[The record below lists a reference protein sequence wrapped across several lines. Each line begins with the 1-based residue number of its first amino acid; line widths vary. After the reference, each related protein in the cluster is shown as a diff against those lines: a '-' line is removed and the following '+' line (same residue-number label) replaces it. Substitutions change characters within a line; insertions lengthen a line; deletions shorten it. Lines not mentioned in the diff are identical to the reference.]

1 MGTYEQQLKQLNE
14 AQRKA
19 VETIDGP
26 LMVIA
31 GPGTGKT
38 QLLSTRVAYILK
50 HTDANPANI
59 LCLTFTEAAARNM
72 RERLVGL
79 IGEAA
84 YHVGIYT
91 FHSFGTDIIQRYPE
105 YFIDQPLVTA
115 VDELSAYELLSQIFD
130 TLPHRNPLTQ
140 KLGDDYIHLR
150 DTSTTISWLKQAG
163 ITPGDLQDIVA
174 SNEAFLAYCGTLFEV
189 FAERPSPKLLGQYQK
204 LAEQLGAYPNYETCE
219 LARLMHEALQA
230 AINETDPSGRY
241 AKPITA
247 WRDTWLIKNQVKHWL
262 PVDQKRTNFLKA
274 VADIYAQYQSAL
286 EKRGWYTFDDMI
298 LRTIKALQ
306 DHDELRLTLQE
317 QYQYIMVDEYQDTNG
332 SQNRLLELLADNPVH
347 EGRPNLMVVGDDDQA
362 IYRFQGAEMSLMLDF
377 LERWREPA
385 RVVLTVN
392 YRSGEPILSLSRK
405 VIVQGENRLENHVN
419 ELSKQLTSGITNAP
433 SPTITYFRN
442 TSLLDQYA
450 HVAQEISARIKAGE
464 KPSDI
469 AVLAP
474 KHRSLKALVP
484 YLLDL
489 GIPVSYERR
498 EHILDQPHIVEL
510 IELAQLV
517 QATSEGKW
525 ETVNA
530 LMPTVLSGQYW
541 QLDPTVIWQLSL
553 DAYAH
558 KKQWVELMQRSNNKT
573 IQQFA
578 QALLVLATEANH
590 LSLEGMFDYMLG
602 NRAIELPNDQSWHI
616 PYRQTYFTEKRLER
630 SPQEYFTLLG
640 QLTSLR
646 ERLRE
651 YHPGQQLKLRDF
663 ISFVQLYEKSK
674 LPLLDTN
681 PHATNVDAVELM
693 TAYKAK
699 GLEWN
704 TVFLID
710 THNDVWGTA
719 ARSGHNSFGLPT
731 NLSWIKPARDTH
743 DDRLRLFYVALT
755 RAKHNLVLTGF
766 EQTLSGKQT
775 EPIAWLTAENIELAT
790 EEPPANPS
798 VKDLIRTQEI
808 QWGVT
813 PARQADLRT
822 SLQSFL
828 ERYKLSATHLND
840 FVDVTKGGPRHFF
853 FRHILHFPEA
863 LAPSAVY
870 GSAIHQALHYLHTH
884 CSRRGTLPKLAGA
897 QKIFQNHIQDSGLPV
912 EDKARLLDRGKQALE
927 YFYTQCGEAFKP
939 TDKSEYSFASEGV
952 TVGEARLTGKIDLLR
967 QLGDNKLEI
976 VDYKTGKPLINW
988 RPAQDYGQIRAHL
1001 YQQQLAFYT
1010 LMVQGAAN
1018 FTGQSVAETALQFVE
1033 PDENGEILSLNYDV
1047 TTDDQERLRKLIGI
1061 IWQHIMNLDFP
1072 DTSGYSLNLK
1082 GVLQFE
1088 DDLLNG
1094 KL

>member
-1 MGTYEQQLKQLNE
+1 MGTYEQQLKQLNT
-14 AQRKA
+14 AQRQA

-91 FHSFGTDIIQRYPE
+91 FHGFGTDIIQRYPE

-130 TLPHRNPLTQ
+130 SLPHRNPLAQ
-140 KLGDDYIHLR
+140 KLGDDYLHLR
-150 DTSTTISWLKQAG
+150 DTNTTISWLKQAG
-163 ITPGDLQDIVA
+163 ITPAKLQEVVA
-174 SNEAFLAYCGTLFEV
+174 SNEAFLEYCNPLFDV
-189 FAERPSPKLLGQYQK
+189 FADRPSPKLLSQYQK
-204 LAEQLGAYPNYETCE
+204 LAEQLGAYSQYDSCE
-219 LARLMHEALQA
+219 LAQLMHQALLD
-230 AINETDPSGRY
+230 AISETDPNGRY

-247 WRDTWLIKNQVKHWL
+247 WRDSWLVKNQVKRWL
-262 PVDQKRTNFLKA
+262 PADKKRTAFLKA
-274 VADIYAQYQSAL
+274 VADIYARYQAAL
-286 EKRGWYTFDDMI
+286 EQRGWYTFDDMI

-377 LERWREPA
+377 LKRWRDPA
-385 RVVLTVN
+385 QVVLTIN
-392 YRSGEPILSLSRK
+392 YRSGEPILELSRK
-405 VIVQGENRLENHVN
+405 VIVQGENRLENHVD
-419 ELSKQLTSGITNAP
+419 ELSKQLSTGLTNAP
-433 SPTITYFRN
+433 TARIKHLRN

-450 HVAQEISARIKAGE
+450 QVAQEISARIRAGE
-464 KPSDI
+464 KPSSI

-489 GIPVSYERR
+489 DIPVSYERR

-510 IELAQLV
+510 IELARLV
-517 QATSEGKW
+517 QATNEGKW
-525 ETVNA
+525 DTVNA
-530 LMPTVLSGQYW
+530 LMPVVLSAQYW
-541 QLDPTVIWQLSL
+541 QLDSTTIWQLSI
-553 DAYAH
+553 DAYSQ
-558 KKQWVELMQRSNNKT
+558 KKQWIELMQPHSNKT
-573 IQQFA
+573 VQRFA
-578 QALLVLATEANH
+578 RALLVLATEANH

-602 NRAIELPNDQSWHI
+602 NRAIELSDDETWHI
-616 PYRQTYFTEKRLER
+616 PYRQAYFTEQRLER

-651 YHPGQQLKLRDF
+651 YHPGQQLKLQDF
-663 ISFVQLYEKSK
+663 ITFVQLYEKSK

-681 PHATNVDAVELM
+681 PHATNTDAVELM

-710 THNDVWGTA
+710 AHNDTWGTS

-731 NLSWIKPARDTH
+731 NLAWVKPARDTH

-755 RAKHNLVLTGF
+755 RAKHNLLLTGF

-775 EPIAWLTAENIELAT
+775 EPVAWLTAEGIELAT
-790 EEPPANPS
+790 EDPPANPS

-813 PARQADLRT
+813 PARQTDLKT
-822 SLQSFL
+822 SLQPFL

-840 FVDVTKGGPRHFF
+840 FIDVTKGGPRHFF

-870 GSAIHQALHYLHTH
+870 GSAIHQALHYLHAH
-884 CSRRGTLPKLAGA
+884 CSRNGALPRLSGA
-897 QKIFQNHIQDSGLPV
+897 QKIFENHIQDSGLPV
-912 EDKARLLDRGKQALE
+912 EDKARLLERGTQALR
-927 YFYTQCGEAFKP
+927 YFYEQCGKAFKP

-952 TVGEARLTGKIDLLR
+952 TIGDARLTGKIDLLR

-976 VDYKTGKPLINW
+976 VDYKTGKPLVNW
-988 RPAQDYGQIRAHL
+988 RPPQDYGQIRAHL
-1001 YQQQLAFYT
+1001 YQQQLAFYA
-1010 LMVQGAAN
+1010 LMVHGAAN
-1018 FTGQSVAETALQFVE
+1018 FATQTVAATALQFVE
-1033 PDENGEILSLNYDV
+1033 PDENGEILSLSHTV
-1047 TTDDQERLRKLIGI
+1047 TADDQERLRKLIGI
-1061 IWQHIMNLDFP
+1061 IWQHIMDLDFP